1 MKEILRRQFKQ
12 YIKEH
17 NPDLLAVLNESGR
30 LEEFLEENL
39 QSVDELL
46 ERLGEKQV
54 LPARILEQCMEELT
68 RPLRPSRYHYCE
80 ELMKT
85 QFPGWYQQIIKD
97 GLIQLE
103 LIGFISQADSL
114 FDELYFSEQT
124 RDLPLIRYA
133 VTGYMYEFMKNKGN
147 GH

>member
-17 NPDLLAVLNESGR
+17 NPDLLTVLNESGR

-39 QSVDELL
+39 LSVQELL
-46 ERLGEKQV
+46 ERLGEKQM

-85 QFPGWYQQIIKD
+85 QFPGWYQKIIKD

-114 FDELYFSEQT
+114 FDELHFSEQS

>member
-17 NPDLLAVLNESGR
+17 NPDLLAVLNDAGR

-39 QSVDELL
+39 LSVEVLL
-46 ERLGEKQV
+46 ERLGQEQM
-54 LPARILEQCMEELT
+54 LPARILEKCMDELT

-80 ELMKT
+80 ELMESH
-85 QFPGWYQQIIKD
+85 FPGWYKQFRDD
-97 GLIQLE
+97 GLLQLE
-103 LIGFISQADSL
+103 LIGFISQADTL
-114 FDELYFSEQT
+114 FDELHFSEQT

-133 VTGYMYEFMKNKGN
+133 VTGYMYEVIKSKGN

>member
-17 NPDLLAVLNESGR
+17 NPDLLAVLNEAGR

-39 QSVDELL
+39 LSVDELL
-46 ERLGEKQV
+46 DRLGEKQV
-54 LPARILEQCMEELT
+54 LPARILEQCLEELT

-80 ELMKT
+80 ELLKT

-97 GLIQLE
+97 GLVQLE

-114 FDELYFSEQT
+114 FDELHFSEQS

-133 VTGYMYEFMKNKGN
+133 VTGYMYEFMKNKNN

>member
-1 MKEILRRQFKQ
+1 MKEILRRQFKL

-39 QSVDELL
+39 LSVGQLMDE
-46 ERLGEKQV
+46 LGEKQV

-80 ELMKT
+80 ELLKT

-97 GLIQLE
+97 GLVQLE

-114 FDELYFSEQT
+114 FDELHFSEQS
-124 RDLPLIRYA
+124 RDLPMIRYA
-133 VTGYMYEFMKNKGN
+133 VTGYMYEFMKNKN
-147 GH
+147 NDH